1 MVVAEAF
8 VLDTHTSPIGG
19 LKKDSEVPR
28 GETPRWEFERKIDS
42 TTSAV
47 ARSLAD
53 KNSSVATVLIPP
65 NVHLVKES
73 VLPNNRAAVWEKVI
87 QTWEG
92 RVVCNVPGEREFVA
106 VISDVTCK
114 SNPNEEVVIGY
125 ESVMPSDIDLI
136 TEGAV
141 FFWNIGRYR
150 TISNQKLNPSR
161 NHFEIRFRRLPPIS
175 EEKLREI
182 KAEAQRLTS
191 NLYADKSA

>member
-1 MVVAEAF
+1 MAIAESFA
-8 VLDTHTSPIGG
+8 LDTHSSAFNG

-28 GETPRWEFERKIDS
+28 GETPRLEFERRGDS
-42 TTSAV
+42 TTSMAV
-47 ARSLAD
+47 RFFVD
-53 KNSSVATVLIPP
+53 KNSSIATALVPP
-65 NVHLVKES
+65 NVHLVKENI
-73 VLPNNRAAVWEKVI
+73 LPNNRAAVWEKVI

-92 RVVCNVPGEREFVA
+92 RVVCNIPGEQEFVA
-106 VISDVTCK
+106 VISDVTRK
-114 SNPNEEVVIGY
+114 SNPDEEVVIGY
-125 ESVMPSDIDLI
+125 DSVMPSDIALI

-150 TISNQKLNPSR
+150 TISNQRLNPSK

-182 KAEAQRLTS
+182 KAEAQRLTN